1 MLIIIVLFLLL
12 KDPLKCA
19 LLLTI
24 RGIQPLPALLLLLPL
39 AFQGSEGPCLLP
51 RWTAQIPSS
60 CRAPRDQPPLAPRF
74 LMSRS
79 PIIVI
84 RIPSY
89 KLFAHFYPTVPPP
102 DQFSFSDPGTC
113 IDMNCNGLYPLTL
126 ALISESR
133 VLSLWTHHS

>member
-1 MLIIIVLFLLL
+1 MCSAPDYQRDSGHCQPYSCYCPWHSKGVSVLVFY
-12 KDPLKCA
+12 
-19 LLLTI
+19 
-24 RGIQPLPALLLLLPL
+24 
-39 AFQGSEGPCLLP
+39 P

-126 ALISESR
+126 ALSSESR
-133 VLSLWTHHS
+133 FLSLWTHHS